1 MKARDIMTSNPRSC
15 HPKDK
20 LCSAIDIMK
29 ESNVGVVPII
39 DGAGGSHLVGIITDR
54 DVALGM
60 GAAEKACSQLT
71 VESCMSKQVFFAHP
85 DDDISKVEQIMKEHQ
100 VRRVPVADQK
110 GTLQGIIST
119 ADIAREAHKEKQE
132 GRSELPD
139 ADIANVV
146 EIVSMDLH

>member
-15 HPKDK
+15 HPQDK

-29 ESNVGVVPII
+29 ESNVGVVPIT
-39 DGAGGSHLVGIITDR
+39 DGTGGSHLVGIITDR

-60 GAAEKACSQLT
+60 GAAEKACSQMT
-71 VESCMSKQVFFAHP
+71 IDSCMSKQIFFVNP
-85 DDDISKVEQIMKEHQ
+85 DDDISKVEQLMKEHQ
-100 VRRVPVADQK
+100 VRRVPVADSQ

-132 GRSELPD
+132 GRAELSD
-139 ADIANVV
+139 ADVANVV
-146 EIVSMDLH
+146 EIVSMELH